1 MLLIREIVQGDSKAA
16 AELARQLGYQRKPAE
31 VGDWIGSLHQ
41 PGDSRMAFV
50 AAEGDEMV
58 GWIEVS
64 IVWHLQSDPAGLIG
78 GLVVKEGARSGGIG
92 RQLCERAERWA
103 AEKGVS
109 VMRVTSR
116 STREA
121 AHRFYLRDGYRQVK
135 MSCVFEKQLR

>member
-1 MLLIREIVQGDSKAA
+1 MLLIREILHGDAVAA
-16 AELARQLGYQRKPAE
+16 AQLAKQLGYERTPAE
-31 VGDWIGSLHQ
+31 VGDWIGSMNA

-50 AAEGDEMV
+50 ACLGDEMV
-58 GWIEVS
+58 GWIEIS

-78 GLVVKEGARSGGIG
+78 GLVVKDGVRNAGIG

-103 AEKGVS
+103 VEKGVS